1 MDTLGFSLITL
12 LLVFGIGSIE
22 NRMSRAD
29 RRAARTERK
38 LDLILGHLGLTEQE
52 PWSDEVNTL
61 VRDGKKIQAIKV
73 YREATGAGLREAKE
87 AVDKLG

>member
-1 MDTLGFSLITL
+1 MDTLGFSLAIL
-12 LLVFGIGSIE
+12 LLVFGIASIE

-29 RRAARTERK
+29 RRAARIERK